1 MALRPGGSGVQT
13 YIRELI
19 RELPSTTEAELA
31 VLLQQDAVAEV
42 SPSLEKIVR
51 PRADGVRRAYHGIR
65 PVGPCAL
72 VHGLNTALPSGRKA
86 AKVITVHDL
95 AYFDAPWASSR
106 SHAAAARQQ
115 VRLSVWRADAII
127 AVSNFTAERV
137 RDLFRR
143 EAVPIPL
150 APRLSLSPPSHEAI
164 TNIRDAYTL
173 PDRFVL
179 HVGTVD
185 PRKDVQSL
193 AAACRMAG
201 LPLVL
206 AGMRSG
212 RGAGPAGATMLGYV
226 PTRDLSALYGA
237 ATIVGYTSLYEGF
250 GLPPLEA
257 CACNAVVVATDI
269 PPIRESLAGAAE
281 LVRPGHTEELAKV
294 LGELAH
300 DEPRR
305 LELARRGRDRA
316 NTFNWRTTAKRTTD
330 VYRSLGAGV

>member
-19 RELPSTTEAELA
+19 RELPSTTKADLA
-31 VLLQQDAVAEV
+31 VLLQHDAVAEV

-51 PRADGVRRAYHGIR
+51 PQADGVRRAGHGIR
-65 PVGPCAL
+65 PVEPCAL
-72 VHGLNTALPSGRKA
+72 VHGLNTALPIVRKA

-127 AVSNFTAERV
+127 AVSSFTAERV
-137 RDLFRR
+137 HDLFRR

-150 APRLSLSPPSHEAI
+150 APRPGLSPPSHEAI
-164 TNIRDAYTL
+164 TSVRVAYRL

-193 AAACRMAG
+193 AAACRLTG

-212 RGAGPAGATMLGYV
+212 RGALPAGAIALGYV
-226 PTRDLSALYGA
+226 PTQDLSALYGA

-257 CACNAVVVATDI
+257 CACNAAVVASDI
-269 PPIRESLAGAAE
+269 PPLRESLDGAAE
-281 LVRPGHTEELAKV
+281 LVRPGHVEELAKV

-300 DEPRR
+300 DESRR
-305 LELARRGRDRA
+305 LELARRGHDRA
-316 NTFNWRTTAKRTTD
+316 SSFHWSTTAHRTTG
-330 VYRSLGAGV
+330 VYRSLGASV